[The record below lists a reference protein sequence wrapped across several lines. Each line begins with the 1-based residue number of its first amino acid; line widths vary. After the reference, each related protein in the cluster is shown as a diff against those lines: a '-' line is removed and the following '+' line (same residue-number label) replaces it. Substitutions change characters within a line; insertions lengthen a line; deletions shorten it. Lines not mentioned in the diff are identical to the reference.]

1 MIILDTILVL
11 SNENFSYILKNEIN
25 FEKTI
30 NYLPGV
36 YLKNRFP
43 SSMNLNYRG
52 LLFNQIGIYAIK

>member
-1 MIILDTILVL
+1 MIVLDTIFIF

-25 FEKTI
+25 FQKTI

-43 SSMNLNYRG
+43 SSITL
-52 LLFNQIGIYAIK
+52 K

>member
-1 MIILDTILVL
+1 MIVLDTIFVF

-25 FEKTI
+25 FQETI

-43 SSMNLNYRG
+43 SSITL
-52 LLFNQIGIYAIK
+52 K